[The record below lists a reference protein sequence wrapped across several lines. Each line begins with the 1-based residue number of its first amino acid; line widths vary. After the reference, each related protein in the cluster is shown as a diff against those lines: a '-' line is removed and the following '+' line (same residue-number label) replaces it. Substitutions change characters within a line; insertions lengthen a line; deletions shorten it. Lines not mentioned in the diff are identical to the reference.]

1 MDSTK
6 STDFARQIQSTPP
19 ALSSYETSERFVR
32 EALTSSLS
40 KGGDGMPST
49 SRNASALAREAGY
62 SAPYLYLLEEDTQP
76 VGKALSQYSQR
87 QLVRVSTAIRAGA
100 GQGYGEHY
108 QPWIRIRRNFSSPV
122 SYQIF
127 DSVSIHKRNHH
138 FLSALEFH
146 TALICAYLG
155 AKGLRECLPMWPYEH
170 PHPAQHLD
178 QGQRTTRGLIE
189 IAKHLGID
197 HGCFVGTTVPYVGSI
212 DLMLNGA
219 VGQKALAGISCKPRA
234 ITAKSVR
241 AQERIELDRAYC
253 HAVGAHHH
261 HETGESIHP
270 KFVENL
276 RWLRPLASEVRLY
289 KESRQLADYVAS
301 FNNYA
306 LERPIRDAV
315 AEAARET
322 SVVDRDPFRLWRL
335 GIWLE
340 LIDIDL
346 TVPVETTKMIRRASR
361 DYLRNLRATFF
372 GASNE

>member
-1 MDSTK
+1 
-6 STDFARQIQSTPP
+6 
-19 ALSSYETSERFVR
+19 
-32 EALTSSLS
+32 
-40 KGGDGMPST
+40 MPSK
-49 SRNASALAREAGY
+49 SRIASALAREAGY

-76 VGKALSQYSQR
+76 VGRALSQYSLR
-87 QLVRVSTAIRAGA
+87 QLGKVSAAIRAGA
-100 GQGYGEHY
+100 GQGYDESY
-108 QPWIRIRRNFSSPV
+108 QPWIRIRKNFSSPV

-127 DSVSIHKRNHH
+127 DSVSIHQRNHH
-138 FLSALEFH
+138 FLSSLEFH

-170 PHPAQHLD
+170 PHPARHLD
-178 QGQRTTRGLIE
+178 QGKPNTQGLID

-197 HGCFVGTTVPYVGSI
+197 HGCFVGTTVPYIGSI
-212 DLMLNGA
+212 DLMLSGT
-219 VGQKALAGISCKPRA
+219 VRQKALAGISCKPGA

-253 HAVGAHHH
+253 RAIGAHHH
-261 HETGESIHP
+261 HETGESINP

-276 RWLRPLASEVRLY
+276 RWLRPLASELRLY
-289 KESRQLADYVAS
+289 SESRQLADYVAS

-315 AEAARET
+315 VEAAREA

-335 GIWLE
+335 GIWLQS
-340 LIDIDL
+340 IDIDL
-346 TVPVETTKMIRRASR
+346 TVPVETTKMIRRANR
-361 DYLRNLRATFF
+361 DYLQILRATFF